1 MAGMAESDRAYR
13 AGESNAEAGA
23 TGPAM
28 RSVPRVRQL
37 GWISPTFW
45 MVPSMML
52 FCVCLVF
59 PPSVYQDL
67 LGDRDFI
74 FLNVRALA
82 FTGLCVLSVLAGMV
96 LFRRLVPTGA
106 SRGSMEHAPPLLTDL
121 AMGVLLLVGN
131 LYVLRVIQQSGLF
144 SSFAETI
151 RGDAAFGVHFESTIE
166 ALDPANLSSISL
178 ASVAFLPW
186 LYHVSLNAR
195 GRLRVYEG
203 LVLRIL
209 FWSLFLTYAATVAPL
224 GRRNELLRPI
234 LGLFLVW
241 FLHQCYRGRMTPRR
255 VTAILSAFMAFGLAL
270 FVGVWM
276 ARSGG
281 LSGEVDTREL
291 ATETV
296 GYVIGPY
303 NQQAALIDGALVF
316 EGMGKGYNWT
326 QWFWKFPVLQ
336 NLINPEDYLGTL
348 PPYGVFTRLEALR
361 ANGFEPRFTALSA
374 FGNSFV
380 DFGWF
385 GFLPFLPYGF
395 VGAWL
400 WRRFVAGR
408 PAGIII
414 YPMFA
419 YSILE
424 WRANLLFPPPYL
436 GQLVFIVVL
445 VVIGRSCELALR
457 RR

>member
-1 MAGMAESDRAYR
+1 MGM
-13 AGESNAEAGA
+13 
-23 TGPAM
+23 
-28 RSVPRVRQL
+28 
-37 GWISPTFW
+37 
-45 MVPSMML
+45 
-52 FCVCLVF
+52 
-59 PPSVYQDL
+59 
-67 LGDRDFI
+67 
-74 FLNVRALA
+74 
-82 FTGLCVLSVLAGMV
+82 
-96 LFRRLVPTGA
+96 
-106 SRGSMEHAPPLLTDL
+106 
-121 AMGVLLLVGN
+121 LLLIGN

-151 RGDAAFGVHFESTIE
+151 RGDAEFGLHFESTIE

-195 GRLRVYEG
+195 GRLRTYEG
-203 LVLRIL
+203 LVLKAL
-209 FWSLFLTYAATVAPL
+209 FWCLFLTYAATVAPL
-224 GRRNELLRPI
+224 GRRKELLRPI

-241 FLHQCYRGRMTPRR
+241 FLHQCYSGRMTRSR
-255 VTAILSAFMAFGLAL
+255 VTAILSAFMAFGLGL
-270 FVGVWM
+270 FVIVWL
-276 ARSGG
+276 ARTGG
-281 LSGEVDTREL
+281 LSGDLDTREL

-296 GYVIGPY
+296 GYVIAPY
-303 NQQAALIDGALVF
+303 NQQAALIDGALVC
-316 EGMGKGYNWT
+316 EGTGKGYNWT

-348 PPYGVFTRLEALR
+348 PPYGVFARLEALR

-380 DFGWF
+380 DFGWM
-385 GFLPFLPYGF
+385 GFLPFLLYGF
-395 VGAWL
+395 AGAWM
-400 WRRFVAGR
+400 WRQFVAGR

-436 GQLVFIVVL
+436 GQILFIVV
-445 VVIGRSCELALR
+445 VVIIGRNCELALR